1 MPDHKSDFESCPVV
15 SCAFKGQ
22 IQRVLCHIRQ
32 SHDANDIPDLFV
44 SRLNLSKCHHCS
56 KLFAKLGQHLSRCKK
71 KLSCSTVGF
80 EFESVSS
87 QCPSNPS
94 PSSKN
99 AHTLPTFEAPLT
111 RGVLPETYT
120 SSASPS
126 RETEA
131 WEYIQVFIIRG
142 DPQNDSSENGAEDQT
157 CYES

>member
-1 MPDHKSDFESCPVV
+1 MVFGFICISFEQCLVMPDHKSDFESCPVV
-15 SCAFKGQ
+15 SCDFEGQ

-44 SRLNLSKCHHCS
+44 SRLNLSTCHHCS
-56 KLFAKLGQHLSRCKK
+56 KLFAKLGQHLSQCKK

-111 RGVLPETYT
+111 HGVLPETYT
-120 SSASPS
+120 
-126 RETEA
+126 
-131 WEYIQVFIIRG
+131 VF
-142 DPQNDSSENGAEDQT
+142 
-157 CYES
+157 